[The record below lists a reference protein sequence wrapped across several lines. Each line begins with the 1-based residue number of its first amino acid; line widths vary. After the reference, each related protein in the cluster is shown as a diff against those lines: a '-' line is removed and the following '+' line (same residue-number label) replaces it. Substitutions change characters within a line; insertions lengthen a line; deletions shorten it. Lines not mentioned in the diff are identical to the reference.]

1 MRCALLAG
9 AVCAGALAAP
19 APGLAQAGWFDLEV
33 PGSIERILGPGVP
46 HPAGP
51 RLLRDLIGVL
61 HDPVSAAVNRT
72 GAAAFRNCLT
82 ELQRLRTRWR
92 AVDRAAGEVS
102 LRRAAERAA
111 GPALEALLELFGL
124 RLARAGA
131 EWSVSAAGGEPRRG
145 ICGAGP
151 GWESA
156 GVERRLNGGE
166 ALPWDLPRFVVS
178 LPLTPRFW
186 LELLYGERVGSEAQ
200 AATEAAERAA
210 DLMGRL
216 VTDARAAQIY
226 LGLAALDGRT
236 LVWLRDR
243 PRTLSRLRGDRLR
256 VFARFGGG
264 LRVHGGEVRVPGG
277 SEAVPF
283 WRRLVGA
290 DPTDP
295 ERFVDRLFARSSGR
309 VAQMYHLVAHL
320 PARQQRFLIGAWWPS
335 DGDRRR
341 NSAALRRV
349 LARLPPPEP
358 VFAGP
363 GAEPPPDVDTV
374 AVNVPGRRV
383 CDVPPNEAI
392 ALTWELGLTEVS
404 RDADSWTLRFFA
416 CSASRCT
423 VRGSGSERAALE
435 SVAVDITREGF
446 RYVCQVQSRMDFN
459 HDCGESLRGGC
470 LERRQRRRNARMY
483 RLGYEQPPN
492 ALDPRQFIER

>member
-1 MRCALLAG
+1 MKHVLA
-9 AVCAGALAAP
+9 AVCAGALVAP
-19 APGLAQAGWFDLEV
+19 APGLAQTGWFDLEV
-33 PGSIERILGPGVP
+33 PGSVERILGSRVP

-61 HDPVSAAVNRT
+61 HDPGAAAVNRT
-72 GAAAFRNCLT
+72 GAAAFRACLT

-102 LRRAAERAA
+102 LRRAAERAD
-111 GPALEALLELFGL
+111 GRRALEALLDSFGL
-124 RLARAGA
+124 HLARAGSAWRVATA
-131 EWSVSAAGGEPRRG
+131 EGEPRRG
-145 ICGAGP
+145 VCGAGP

-156 GVERRLNGGE
+156 SVQRRLNAGE
-166 ALPWDLPRFVVS
+166 ALLWDLPRFVVS

-186 LELLYGERVGSEAQ
+186 LELLYGERIGSEKE
-200 AATEAAERAA
+200 AAADVAERAA
-210 DLMGRL
+210 DLTGRL
-216 VTDARAAQIY
+216 VTDARAAQMY

-236 LVWLRDR
+236 LVWLRDH
-243 PRTLSRLRGDRLR
+243 PRTLSRLRGGRLR
-256 VFARFGGG
+256 AFARFGGG

-277 SEAVPF
+277 SEAAAF

-290 DPTDP
+290 DPADP

-309 VAQMYHLVAHL
+309 IAQMYHLAAHL
-320 PARQQRFLIGAWWPS
+320 PERQRRFLIGAWRPS

-341 NSAALRRV
+341 NSATLRRV
-349 LARLPPPEP
+349 LERLPPPES

-374 AVNVPGRRV
+374 AVNAPGRHV
-383 CDVPPNEAI
+383 CDVPPDEAI

-404 RDADSWTLRFFA
+404 RYAYSWTLRFFA

-423 VRGSGSERAALE
+423 VRGSANERDALE
-435 SVAVDITREGF
+435 SVAVDATREGF

-459 HDCGESLRGGC
+459 HDCGEGGC
-470 LERRQRRRNARMY
+470 LERRQRLRTARMY

-492 ALDPRQFIER
+492 ASDPRQFIER